1 MAYKEPKE
9 QINYNSISF
18 LSVDIQI
25 NVLARGFVASYML
38 RHPNILSLELCL
50 NLPKGE

>member
-9 QINYNSISF
+9 QINYNSIRI

-25 NVLARGFVASYML
+25 NDLARGFVASYL
-38 RHPNILSLELCL
+38 LNHPNILSL
-50 NLPKGE
+50 